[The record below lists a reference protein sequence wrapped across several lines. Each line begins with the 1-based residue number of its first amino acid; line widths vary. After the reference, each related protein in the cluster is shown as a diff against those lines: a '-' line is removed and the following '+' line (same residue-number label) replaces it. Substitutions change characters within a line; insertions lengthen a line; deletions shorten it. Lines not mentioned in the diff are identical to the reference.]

1 MRLHSETPWI
11 LAVAINISD
20 KCFNVVKIS
29 RPKPAIK
36 MQSNRG
42 YELPLVNILK
52 NTMVTSS
59 VPDREGKSQRVID
72 GPVTSITSAPAH
84 AASSDWICIY
94 QALAKETFAFA
105 RSDVLIF
112 RLVERHVHLNF
123 TAVSLHPSG
132 TFRDGHIHQ
141 TQTIPPL

>member
-1 MRLHSETPWI
+1 MDITWIFQHLSNPKSCLVRRRSRRNIYAITYETPMDTG
-11 LAVAINISD
+11 SCYQYFD
-20 KCFNVVKIS
+20 KCFTVVKIS

-105 RSDVLIF
+105 RSDVVIF
-112 RLVERHVHLNF
+112 RLAEMHVL
-123 TAVSLHPSG
+123 
-132 TFRDGHIHQ
+132 R
-141 TQTIPPL
+141 